1 MNMVARLDNKYDL
14 YCTWS
19 THKFEAILIFIEK
32 LTVIIAIE
40 IIVYDFFEESLENT
54 ICRISPYYSQPTAH
68 TAAIQVHI
76 AKTSINLFLSHF
88 LIDSIRIFCLFQM
101 LQTTWKSNR
110 LYTLC

>member
-1 MNMVARLDNKYDL
+1 MKFNMFQSMNMVARLDSKYDL
-14 YCTWS
+14 HCTWPI
-19 THKFEAILIFIEK
+19 HKFEAIFFIEK

-76 AKTSINLFLSHF
+76 AKTSINLFLSHL
-88 LIDSIRIFCLFQM
+88 LIDSIQTFLFECY
-101 LQTTWKSNR
+101 R
-110 LYTLC
+110 